1 MKIIDPREAKHYQQ
15 PIRTTYLLLSAVI
28 EVLTNTHPIP
38 VIPAR
43 YISYWWMLHLEI
55 QILHPTTW
63 CSQFAM
69 LSICQSTEAYLQ
81 QRPDFILDLEYRK
94 ENQLPLISMYYVF
107 SPSSS
112 PQIILIASPSNC
124 ILFQNFDNII
134 NKMHHK
140 LIEILIGKRTDL
152 TQRPINLD
160 HWE

>member
-1 MKIIDPREAKHYQQ
+1 
-15 PIRTTYLLLSAVI
+15 
-28 EVLTNTHPIP
+28 
-38 VIPAR
+38 
-43 YISYWWMLHLEI
+43 
-55 QILHPTTW
+55 
-63 CSQFAM
+63 M

-112 PQIILIASPSNC
+112 PQIILKASPSNC
-124 ILFQNFDNII
+124 NLFQNFDNII

-160 HWE
+160 H